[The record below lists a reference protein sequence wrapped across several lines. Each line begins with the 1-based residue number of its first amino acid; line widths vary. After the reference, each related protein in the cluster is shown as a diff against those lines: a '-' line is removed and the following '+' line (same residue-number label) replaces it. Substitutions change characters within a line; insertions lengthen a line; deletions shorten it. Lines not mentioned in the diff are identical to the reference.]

1 MDNKVNIKKM
11 KSYQV
16 MSWSKAKE
24 LLIPEAHIFWFIL
37 RTFVGKILGNYLT
50 TIYYAKQKKKGIGF
64 WKRVKLN
71 LWILLNLCLMGID
84 VEPYLKSSITNKE
97 IEDE

>member
-1 MDNKVNIKKM
+1 MDKVDIKKVQSSQIM
-11 KSYQV
+11 TWK
-16 MSWSKAKE
+16 KAKDM
-24 LLIPEAHIFWFIL
+24 LIPEAHTFWFIL

-64 WKRVKLN
+64 KKRVKLY
-71 LWILLNLCLMGID
+71 LWILLNLFLKGID

-97 IEDE
+97 IKDE